1 MSVEAELDVLAR
13 RLAPREGL
21 ARAVMISG
29 VGAQSGAS
37 TIAVG
42 LAKSAARQ
50 GIHPIWLYDLDFASN
65 PQAQRAPLNGQAYS
79 GALDGAQF
87 WRTAPSGAGRLAMR
101 KVEGAPIFISRFER
115 EPGAIRALQFQP
127 APQYWTRARQRSGLT
142 LVDAPCNSAALT
154 TIASD
159 LDGVILV
166 ADART
171 TGQSQA
177 LARADS
183 FRAAGATVLGVVVN
197 RSSAGA
203 QT

>member
-1 MSVEAELDVLAR
+1 MEVELDVLAR
-13 RLAPREGL
+13 RLAPREGM

-37 TIAVG
+37 TIAAG
-42 LAKSAARQ
+42 LARAAARQ
-50 GIHPIWLYDLDFASN
+50 GVDPIWLYDLDFTTN
-65 PQAQRAPLNGQAYS
+65 PQARRARLNGQAYS

-87 WRTAPSGAGRLAMR
+87 WRTAPAGAGRLAMR
-101 KVEGAPIFISRFER
+101 KLEGAPIFVSRFER
-115 EPGAIRALQFQP
+115 EPGAIRALQFQS

-142 LVDAPCNSAALT
+142 LVDAPSDSAALAT
-154 TIASD
+154 VAAD

-171 TGQSQA
+171 TGQSQT
-177 LARADS
+177 LERAEA
-183 FRAAGATVLGVVVN
+183 FRAAGAKVLGVVVN
-197 RSSAGA
+197 RSSASA